1 MTANAFMSVSL
12 NPKLIT
18 VSVDKKAQMYGEL
31 GESGKF
37 AVSILAE
44 EQQNI
49 SMHFA
54 GQKKEGRGIDFDFIQ
69 DVSVIQ
75 HALTTMVCNMHSS
88 HHVGDH
94 TLYVGE
100 VVDIGLNEG
109 NPLTFFKGKY
119 GTLAKQTN

>member
-1 MTANAFMSVSL
+1 MVNWANPENLLSVSWRK
-12 NPKLIT
+12 NNRTFPC
-18 VSVDKKAQMYGEL
+18 
-31 GESGKF
+31 
-37 AVSILAE
+37 ILPVK
-44 EQQNI
+44 
-49 SMHFA
+49 
-54 GQKKEGRGIDFDFIQ
+54 KKEGRGIDFDFIQ